1 MLDFM
6 FFANDLPPSAV
17 MYFLRDASLLSWRRI
32 AVKRFPKRSPTVDQV
47 CTFPHPS
54 FQMAK
59 YVAKYSIMT
68 QERVDSF
75 SEAFYIPTG
84 VHPTAPGRDK
94 TIIQFPAGK
103 VGVDSCAFP
112 ISVPLYT
119 GGILEKDSAPLLIAR
134 QEETVRLLES
144 HKASFRRYPECFL
157 CQVGLSKY
165 NHFDD
170 NSYPAYE
177 YSNGSDM
184 GLLDFIQTADPR
196 KVRAVEVQKGAD
208 QVMLLESTKDCFM
221 PLVIP
226 TVGGSSSA
234 AAAEVPVPTEERQED
249 VAPED
254 AYLNLADPDEDAI
267 MSDALPAKKLRTDHP
282 SLASGTGGKTL
293 ASLEQIR
300 PEGSHL
306 LAREQPVAPSVVP
319 PSQEGEDFVDLSAQ
333 WSFQIL
339 TIAESFGT
347 LSAPVDTVAAAI
359 TSTRPATASK
369 AVTDVGP
376 SHPEESES
384 SDDSFYEIPN
394 VDPAIAK
401 RWYVPKWNIT
411 NDSVLDDA
419 FSCHTLVDRVAPP
432 AFFSDLRTMSYD
444 QLFTEF
450 NVGAARQICL
460 GSKVRSRTEHK
471 LELKEKLRAK
481 YVARG
486 KLLEER
492 DLEILELKSKLAEKE
507 TEAAEAVRLR
517 DQVSSLS
524 GEKSSLTA
532 EVSVLN
538 VTIAQKDHDISLLN
552 SHATSLAS
560 GLEDAKVACTEAG
573 DKIISLTSEQDRLI
587 SKVSSLHAGF
597 QDFKKK
603 MEVQKEEQAQE
614 LYNRVAELEV
624 HVMDVSGCLEG
635 EFYPTYLTTLAGRRW
650 LLAHRVQLALLKCLK
665 SSEYQGILGHALG
678 RAVDFGMQA
687 GLEVGHENG
696 SAGRSLSVVDAYNPE
711 AAKANYIDAVKALED
726 VDFPLVNLLKSK
738 KDAGMDEV
746 LDYFLLDGPAADLSE
761 AVHLQPCLEQLT
773 VPIHHAGDKTI
784 VGETS
789 LSFTLMNVHNRAE
802 GAKKHVAALRKL
814 MIDIVSDPLS
824 SQTWVG
830 EASTSAGPLFVEDY
844 QEEDTD
850 EALGSVVAMP
860 QPKAP
865 YL

>member
-1 MLDFM
+1 M
-6 FFANDLPPSAV
+6 
-17 MYFLRDASLLSWRRI
+17 R
-32 AVKRFPKRSPTVDQV
+32 
-47 CTFPHPS
+47 
-54 FQMAK
+54 
-59 YVAKYSIMT
+59 
-68 QERVDSF
+68 
-75 SEAFYIPTG
+75 
-84 VHPTAPGRDK
+84 
-94 TIIQFPAGK
+94 
-103 VGVDSCAFP
+103 
-112 ISVPLYT
+112 
-119 GGILEKDSAPLLIAR
+119 GILEKDFAPHLTAR
-134 QEETVRLLES
+134 QEEAVRLLKS
-144 HKASFRRYPECFL
+144 HKAPFCRYPECFL

-165 NHFDD
+165 YPFDD

-196 KVRAVEVQKGAD
+196 KVQAVEVQKGAD
-208 QVMLLESTKDCFM
+208 QVTLLESTKDCFM
-221 PLVIP
+221 PLVIAAA
-226 TVGGSSSA
+226 GGSSSV
-234 AAAEVPVPTEERQED
+234 AAAEVSVSAEERQES

-254 AYLNLADPDEDAI
+254 AYLNLADPDEDVIAVKQGEERVVSEQHKKVKKRRLKQ
-267 MSDALPAKKLRTDHP
+267 SDTLPAKKLRTDHP
-282 SLASGTGGKTL
+282 SIASGTGGKTL
-293 ASLEQIR
+293 ANLEQIM
-300 PEGSHL
+300 PKGSHL
-306 LAREQPVAPSVVP
+306 LAQEQPVAPSVVP
-319 PSQEGEDFVDLSAQ
+319 HSQESEGFVDLSAQ
-333 WSFQIL
+333 GSFQIL
-339 TIAESFGT
+339 ATAESSGT
-347 LSAPVDTVAAAI
+347 LSAPVDTAAAAT
-359 TSTRPATASK
+359 TSTRLATASK
-369 AVTDVGP
+369 AATDVGP
-376 SHPEESES
+376 SHPKESES
-384 SDDSFYEIPN
+384 SDDYFYEIPN
-394 VDPAIAK
+394 VDPAMAK

-411 NDSVLDDA
+411 NDSLLDDA
-419 FSCHTLVDRVAPP
+419 FSCRTLVDRVAPP
-432 AFFSDLRTMSYD
+432 SFFSDLRTMGYD
-444 QLFTEF
+444 QLFIEF

-460 GSKVRSRTEHK
+460 GSEVRSRTEHE

-481 YVARG
+481 YAARG

-507 TEAAEAVRLR
+507 TEAAEAIRLR

-524 GEKSSLTA
+524 GEKSALIV
-532 EVSVLN
+532 EVSVLK
-538 VTIAQKDHDISLLN
+538 VTIAQKDHDISLLD

-573 DKIISLTSEQDRLI
+573 DKIISLTSERDRII
-587 SKVSSLHAGF
+587 SEVSSLHSGF

-603 MEVQKEEQAQE
+603 MEVQQEEQAQE
-614 LYNRVAELEV
+614 LYNRVAELEA
-624 HVMDVSGCLEG
+624 HVMDVSGHMEG

-650 LLAHRVQLALLKCLK
+650 LLAHGVQLALLKCLK

-687 GLEVGHENG
+687 GLEAGHEHG
-696 SAGRSLSVVDAYNPE
+696 SAGRSLSVVDAFNPE

-746 LDYFLLDGPAADLSE
+746 LDCFLLDGPAADLPE

-789 LSFTLMNVHNRAE
+789 LSFALMNVHNRAE
-802 GAKKHVAALRKL
+802 GAKKHAAALRKL

-830 EASTSAGPLFVEDY
+830 EASTSAAPLSVEDY

-850 EALGSVVAMP
+850 EALGSVVAIP
-860 QPKAP
+860 QLEVP

>member
-1 MLDFM
+1 M
-6 FFANDLPPSAV
+6 N
-17 MYFLRDASLLSWRRI
+17 I
-32 AVKRFPKRSPTVDQV
+32 
-47 CTFPHPS
+47 
-54 FQMAK
+54 
-59 YVAKYSIMT
+59 
-68 QERVDSF
+68 
-75 SEAFYIPTG
+75 
-84 VHPTAPGRDK
+84 
-94 TIIQFPAGK
+94 
-103 VGVDSCAFP
+103 
-112 ISVPLYT
+112 
-119 GGILEKDSAPLLIAR
+119 
-134 QEETVRLLES
+134 
-144 HKASFRRYPECFL
+144 
-157 CQVGLSKY
+157 
-165 NHFDD
+165 
-170 NSYPAYE
+170 
-177 YSNGSDM
+177 

-196 KVRAVEVQKGAD
+196 KVRTVEVQKGAD
-208 QVMLLESTKDCFM
+208 QES
-221 PLVIP
+221 
-226 TVGGSSSA
+226 
-234 AAAEVPVPTEERQED
+234 

-267 MSDALPAKKLRTDHP
+267 A
-282 SLASGTGGKTL
+282 
-293 ASLEQIR
+293 
-300 PEGSHL
+300 
-306 LAREQPVAPSVVP
+306 ARQGEERVVP
-319 PSQEGEDFVDLSAQ
+319 PSQESEGFVDLSAQ
-333 WSFQIL
+333 GSFQIL
-339 TIAESFGT
+339 ATAESSGT
-347 LSAPVDTVAAAI
+347 LSAPVDTAAAAT

-369 AVTDVGP
+369 AATDVGP

-394 VDPAIAK
+394 VDPAMAK

-411 NDSVLDDA
+411 NDSLLDDA
-419 FSCHTLVDRVAPP
+419 FSCRTLVDRVAPP
-432 AFFSDLRTMSYD
+432 AFFSDLRTMGYD

-460 GSKVRSRTEHK
+460 GSEVRSRTEHE

-481 YVARG
+481 YAARG

-507 TEAAEAVRLR
+507 TEAAEAIRLR
-517 DQVSSLS
+517 DQ
-524 GEKSSLTA
+524 
-532 EVSVLN
+532 
-538 VTIAQKDHDISLLN
+538 DHDISLLD

-573 DKIISLTSEQDRLI
+573 DKIISLTSEHDRLI
-587 SKVSSLHAGF
+587 SEVSSLHDGF

-603 MEVQKEEQAQE
+603 MEVQQEEQAQE
-614 LYNRVAELEV
+614 LYNRVAELEAY
-624 HVMDVSGCLEG
+624 VMDVSGRLEG

-650 LLAHRVQLALLKCLK
+650 LLAHGVQLAILKCLK

-687 GLEVGHENG
+687 SLESGHENG
-696 SAGRSLSVVDAYNPE
+696 SAGRSISVVDAFNPK

-746 LDYFLLDGPAADLSE
+746 LDCFLLDGPVADLSE

-789 LSFTLMNVHNRAE
+789 LSFALMNVHSHAE

-830 EASTSAGPLFVEDY
+830 EASTSAAPLSIEDY

-850 EALGSVVAMP
+850 KALGSVVAIP
-860 QPKAP
+860 QLEAP